1 MVHRSLRD
9 TELAARGDW
18 VAANVAWVPV
28 SGVQALIPKPTK
40 GYNAMTRAA
49 RELLRAVDRNGTDLP
64 PLKPDKQ
71 FVAAFLEKN
80 RIESRQRLDRA
91 LPWRQRRADL
101 TTAAR

>member
-1 MVHRSLRD
+1 VHRSLRD

-64 PLKPDKQ
+64 RKPDKH
-71 FVAAFLEKN
+71 FVVAFIEKN

-91 LPWRQRRADL
+91 LPWRQRRVDL
-101 TTAAR
+101 MTAAC